1 MIELKEVVEEDFEFL
16 YNILRER
23 NPEESIEHE
32 KTPSYEEHIQFVK
45 SKPYSCWYVIEYM
58 KEKIG
63 TVYLSKEDEV
73 GIFLKREFQK
83 KGIGKKALE
92 LLIKNN
98 PRERIFANVN
108 PKNSKSVR
116 FFAEY
121 GFKLIQNTYE
131 FKVK

>member
-1 MIELKEVVEEDFEFL
+1 MIELKEVTEEDFEFL
-16 YNILRER
+16 YNILKER

-32 KTPSYEEHIQFVK
+32 KTPNYEEHIQFVR
-45 SKPYSCWYVIEYM
+45 SRPYSCWYTIANME
-58 KEKIG
+58 EKIG
-63 TVYLSKEDEV
+63 TIYLSKQDEV
-73 GIFLKREFQK
+73 GIFLKKEFQK

-98 PRERIFANVN
+98 PREKIFANVN

-116 FFAEY
+116 FFEDY

-131 FKVK
+131 LKLE